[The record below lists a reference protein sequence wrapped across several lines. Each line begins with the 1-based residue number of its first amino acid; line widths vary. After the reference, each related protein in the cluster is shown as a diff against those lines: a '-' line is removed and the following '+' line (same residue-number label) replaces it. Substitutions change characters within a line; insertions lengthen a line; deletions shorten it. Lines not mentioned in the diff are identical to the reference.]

1 MKFNEKQEQAVNDF
15 IMKYNSDEEFRNEV
29 QDLYDNEIGRLS
41 ILQIYVLEELLRY
54 GNKGM
59 FKRFLESKGE
69 STEEQ
74 AVELVDGF
82 RKLLDENPS
91 FKQYKMEQ
99 LKKFPDTL
107 SDLEMFAFTLIS
119 RSQSEKVKMHKE
131 LTDELE
137 YDSLNPIL
145 FSTDKEIRET
155 LENLLIGEFIHKLL
169 EEPAMKPAKV
179 RQKEDGMIA
188 SVDKPLIIE
197 NVKAVISTPNSMSQF
212 KQIIDSR
219 FIKAKFA
226 ILTGKGAEAFDEY
239 KRFNTNISINE
250 VLGIEKDDFVD
261 KMYDFL
267 KDMVNERKDQGNS
280 KTKK

>member
-1 MKFNEKQEQAVNDF
+1 MKFNEKQEQAVNEF
-15 IMKYNSDEEFRNEV
+15 IMKYSSDEEFRNEV

-41 ILQIYVLEELLRY
+41 ILQIYALEELLRY
-54 GNKGM
+54 GNMGM

-69 STEEQ
+69 STEEK
-74 AVELVDGF
+74 AIEVFNSFMD
-82 RKLLDENPS
+82 LLKNDES

-99 LKKFPDTL
+99 LKKFPETL
-107 SDLEMFAFTLIS
+107 SDLEMFAFKILS
-119 RSQSEKVKMHKE
+119 RSQSKKEEMHKE

-145 FSTDKEIRET
+145 FSTDYEIRET
-155 LENLLIGEFIHKLL
+155 LENLFIGEFIYQLL
-169 EEPAMKPAKV
+169 EEPAMKPVKV
-179 RQKEDGMIA
+179 RQKEAGIIA
-188 SVDKPLIIE
+188 NKDKPLIIE
-197 NVKAVISTPNSMSQF
+197 KVKVAFSAPNSMSQF
-212 KQIIDSR
+212 KQIIDNR
-219 FIKAKFA
+219 FVKAKFA
-226 ILTGKGAEAFDEY
+226 ILTGKGTEAFDEY

-267 KDMVNERKDQGNS
+267 KNMVNERKEQGDS

>member
-1 MKFNEKQEQAVNDF
+1 MKFNEKQEQAVNEF
-15 IMKYNSDEEFRNEV
+15 IMKYSSDEEFRNEV

-41 ILQIYVLEELLRY
+41 ILQIYALEELLRY
-54 GNKGM
+54 GNMEM

-69 STEEQ
+69 STEEK

-82 RKLLDENPS
+82 RKLLDEDPS

-99 LKKFPDTL
+99 LKKYPDTL
-107 SDLEMFAFTLIS
+107 SDLEMFAFKLIS
-119 RSQSEKVKMHKE
+119 RSQSKKEEMHKE

-145 FSTDKEIRET
+145 FSTDYEIRET
-155 LENLLIGEFIHKLL
+155 LENLFIGEFIYQLL
-169 EEPAMKPAKV
+169 EEPAMKPVKV
-179 RQKEDGMIA
+179 RQKEAGMIA
-188 SVDKPLIIE
+188 NKDKPLIIE
-197 NVKAVISTPNSMSQF
+197 KVKVAFSAPNSMSQF
-212 KQIIDSR
+212 KQIIDNR
-219 FIKAKFA
+219 FVKAKFA
-226 ILTGKGAEAFDEY
+226 ILTGKGTEAFDEY

-267 KDMVNERKDQGNS
+267 KNMVNEGKEQGDS

>member
-1 MKFNEKQEQAVNDF
+1 MKFNEKQEQAVNEF
-15 IMKYNSDEEFRNEV
+15 IMKYSSDEEFRNEV

-41 ILQIYVLEELLRY
+41 ILQIYALEELLRY
-54 GNKGM
+54 GNMEM

-69 STEEQ
+69 STEEK

-82 RKLLDENPS
+82 RKLLDEDPS

-99 LKKFPDTL
+99 LKKYPDTL
-107 SDLEMFAFTLIS
+107 SDLEMFAFKLLS
-119 RSQSEKVKMHKE
+119 RSQSKKEEMHKE

-145 FSTDKEIRET
+145 FSTDYEIRET
-155 LENLLIGEFIHKLL
+155 LENLFIGEFIYQLL
-169 EEPAMKPAKV
+169 EEPAMKPVKV
-179 RQKEDGMIA
+179 RQKEAGMIA
-188 SVDKPLIIE
+188 NKDKPLIIE
-197 NVKAVISTPNSMSQF
+197 KVKVAFSAPNSMSQF
-212 KQIIDSR
+212 KQIIDNR
-219 FIKAKFA
+219 FVKAKFA
-226 ILTGKGAEAFDEY
+226 ILTGKGTEAFDEY

-267 KDMVNERKDQGNS
+267 KNMVNEGKEQGDS